1 MLNKI
6 DMVILWVDGNDRK
19 WQIEKEKYGDKKNNS
34 RDFRYRDW
42 ESLIFLFR
50 GIEKYASWVNK
61 IYFVTWGHI
70 PHWLNTEND
79 KIIIVKHE
87 DFIPREYLPT
97 FNSNVI
103 ELNLH
108 RIKGLS
114 EQFIILNDDFL
125 ILKDIR
131 PEDFFING
139 NPRGTF
145 YEKMHLPH
153 EYKDTYYMM
162 LANILYVINKHF
174 KKNEVYKKNL
184 DKYINEKYKELNEYT
199 KYSMKIKS
207 NFVGFGVFHKPYP
220 YLKSTFTSIWQ
231 KEEKTLNEACKNKFR
246 GFGDLGHLLCGYWQ
260 MLTGN
265 FEPIENESITLN
277 VKNNILEIIE
287 VIKNK
292 DYKFVCINDVST
304 DIDFERIKKQINT
317 VLQEI
322 FPQKSMFEL

>member
-103 ELNLH
+103 ELNIH
-108 RIKGLS
+108 
-114 EQFIILNDDFL
+114 
-125 ILKDIR
+125 
-131 PEDFFING
+131 
-139 NPRGTF
+139 
-145 YEKMHLPH
+145 
-153 EYKDTYYMM
+153 
-162 LANILYVINKHF
+162 
-174 KKNEVYKKNL
+174 
-184 DKYINEKYKELNEYT
+184 
-199 KYSMKIKS
+199 IKS
-207 NFVGFGVFHKPYP
+207 YI
-220 YLKSTFTSIWQ
+220 LD
-231 KEEKTLNEACKNKFR
+231 C
-246 GFGDLGHLLCGYWQ
+246 C
-260 MLTGN
+260 
-265 FEPIENESITLN
+265 FE
-277 VKNNILEIIE
+277 
-287 VIKNK
+287 
-292 DYKFVCINDVST
+292 
-304 DIDFERIKKQINT
+304 
-317 VLQEI
+317 
-322 FPQKSMFEL
+322 